1 MAAIVEARDEF
12 VKESAVAQRRSDQRP
27 QSASGSTGGG
37 FHRRHGAFLLEELQR
52 EAGGGYRLNPKDEK
66 LKGSL
71 KLKTERS
78 SLEHYAPKTYL
89 RMSTS

>member
-1 MAAIVEARDEF
+1 MAVLYSLSVEAHCTPHPWAD
-12 VKESAVAQRRSDQRP
+12 VLAD
-27 QSASGSTGGG
+27 GSI
-37 FHRRHGAFLLEELQR
+37 
-52 EAGGGYRLNPKDEK
+52 YRLNPKDEK
-66 LKGSL
+66 LKTSL